1 MLKAVNNR
9 FQYLGF
15 YSVSPELGN
24 LFEPEPGRTR
34 ELEVGLPGSTQV
46 SGPDSGVVHKIS
58 GLGFTDIR
66 KIRYPVSRVLPE
78 GWAR

>member
-15 YSVSPELGN
+15 CSVSPELGN

-34 ELEVGLPGSTQV
+34 KLEAGPPVYGRV
-46 SGPDSGVVHKIS
+46 SGPGSGGFHKIS

>member
-1 MLKAVNNR
+1 MFRPCNR
-9 FQYLGF
+9 PVQYLGF

-34 ELEVGLPGSTQV
+34 ELEAGPPVCGRV
-46 SGPDSGVVHKIS
+46 SGPGSGGVHKIS

>member
-15 YSVSPELGN
+15 CSVYPELGT
-24 LFEPEPGRTR
+24 LFEPEPGRTS
-34 ELEVGLPGSTQV
+34 ELEVGPPGFTQV
-46 SGPDSGVVHKIS
+46 SGPGSGGFHKIS

-78 GWAR
+78 GWA